1 MRTRTEGANAFP
13 SSVIKQTKMIAEEH
27 IFVRGYLAGEA
38 RQAKLKDGSH
48 LVSSYYRQQAGKKSR
63 LQQKQEKIKRRK
75 YNLSGRPFFVGAGVQ
90 AFSSQARLGAPPRP
104 PPLSLSLM
112 FSLRSAVTFCGRC
125 STNEGGGLN
134 EQQGVALR
142 GGVAPW
148 IQPDASQNTDLAV
161 EVRPPKHP
169 TALPPAAGEKIDTLS
184 LHFFKCT
191 VLYFSGV

>member
-48 LVSSYYRQQAGKKSR
+48 LVSSYYRQQAGKQSR

-90 AFSSQARLGAPPRP
+90 AFSSQARLGAPPRLP
-104 PPLSLSLM
+104 SLSLSNV
-112 FSLRSAVTFCGRC
+112 FFEIRCHILRS
-125 STNEGGGLN
+125 L
-134 EQQGVALR
+134 L
-142 GGVAPW
+142 
-148 IQPDASQNTDLAV
+148 D
-161 EVRPPKHP
+161 
-169 TALPPAAGEKIDTLS
+169 
-184 LHFFKCT
+184 
-191 VLYFSGV
+191 